1 MSLHKS
7 VEPQGALGSFAGPT
21 GSFRSLLQNVRWAL
35 NMAWATNKGLTVT
48 FVAIFLVQSFL
59 PAVQALATRGLINT
73 AVHQVRIHRAGL
85 RPVLP
90 WLLVAL
96 AAMLVEGLA
105 RVFQSFA
112 YQRLE
117 DDLNLELNTRML
129 RHTAELDVGFFENP
143 ESEDVLHRAKQNSA
157 RNLLRFL
164 SEALSVVSKLV
175 QILSL
180 LAILVV
186 IEPLILVLAPA
197 VFPYARFQWRLSKI
211 KHDLES
217 SRATKRR
224 WTQYF
229 VSLLSDSSS
238 IPEIKILDLAALLI
252 AKFRALMMDF
262 RDKDLVLLL
271 RSRRAAGLFS
281 VVGSVGLFSLFARV
295 AARVIAGTSTL
306 GDLAIF
312 GAAAG
317 RLRMTLEGE
326 VGSLAGL
333 REELLNVAD
342 LHELLTAKR
351 SITAPPIPSQLPARL
366 PGELDFECV
375 SFTYPGSTG
384 FSLRDVS
391 LKIRAGETLA
401 LVGENGS
408 GKTTLVK
415 LLARFYDPSA
425 GCVRIDGLDLR
436 SIDPDVLRSRISF
449 VFQTFG
455 RYEATIADNIAY
467 GDWRTLLEDR
477 EALERVAAKA
487 GLEEILQSLP
497 QGLDTV
503 VGRKFGWRDLSHG
516 QWQLIALARAFARP
530 TSIII
535 LDEPTSNLDPFAEY
549 EIFSRFR
556 ALAEGRTAIVVS
568 HRFSTVRVADRIAVM
583 QRGTIVEVGSHDELM
598 QKGAHYARLYNRAT
612 RLGGERVLFP
622 VKTPAM
628 KAVS

>member
-1 MSLHKS
+1 
-7 VEPQGALGSFAGPT
+7 
-21 GSFRSLLQNVRWAL
+21 
-35 NMAWATNKGLTVT
+35 
-48 FVAIFLVQSFL
+48 
-59 PAVQALATRGLINT
+59 
-73 AVHQVRIHRAGL
+73 
-85 RPVLP
+85 
-90 WLLVAL
+90 
-96 AAMLVEGLA
+96 
-105 RVFQSFA
+105 
-112 YQRLE
+112 
-117 DDLNLELNTRML
+117 
-129 RHTAELDVGFFENP
+129 
-143 ESEDVLHRAKQNSA
+143 
-157 RNLLRFL
+157 
-164 SEALSVVSKLV
+164 
-175 QILSL
+175 
-180 LAILVV
+180 
-186 IEPLILVLAPA
+186 
-197 VFPYARFQWRLSKI
+197 
-211 KHDLES
+211 
-217 SRATKRR
+217 
-224 WTQYF
+224 
-229 VSLLSDSSS
+229 
-238 IPEIKILDLAALLI
+238 
-252 AKFRALMMDF
+252 
-262 RDKDLVLLL
+262 
-271 RSRRAAGLFS
+271 
-281 VVGSVGLFSLFARV
+281 
-295 AARVIAGTSTL
+295 
-306 GDLAIF
+306 
-312 GAAAG
+312 
-317 RLRMTLEGE
+317 
-326 VGSLAGL
+326 
-333 REELLNVAD
+333 
-342 LHELLTAKR
+342 
-351 SITAPPIPSQLPARL
+351 L